1 MTSESKRILFMKSD
15 PIKCEK
21 FTSLWLFAYKFC
33 IFFRFE
39 FAKKSGRVEPK
50 NEKDSQ
56 IHIQNKFATL
66 SSNQ

>member
-1 MTSESKRILFMKSD
+1 M
-15 PIKCEK
+15 EK
-21 FTSLWLFAYKFC
+21 FTSFWPFAYKFRIC
-33 IFFRFE
+33 FRFE